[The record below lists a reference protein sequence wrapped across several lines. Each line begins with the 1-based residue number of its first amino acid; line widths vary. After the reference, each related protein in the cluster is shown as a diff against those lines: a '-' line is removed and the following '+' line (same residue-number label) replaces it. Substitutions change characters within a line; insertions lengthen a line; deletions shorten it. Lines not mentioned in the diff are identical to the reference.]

1 MEQLNM
7 FGCETAYRSS
17 RITKQT
23 RRESHSAVNKNKLYS
38 LILEQLKYQD
48 MTAREI
54 AVVLYRHGLVLT
66 PARQQVQPRLT
77 ELVQDGRV
85 EVVGKRLDTLTGKHV
100 AVYRLVVEDEEKENN
115 ERI

>member
-1 MEQLNM
+1 M

-23 RRESHSAVNKNKLYS
+23 RRESHSTVNKNKMYG

-48 MTAREI
+48 MTAREV
-54 AVVLYRHGLVLT
+54 AVVLYRHRLVLT

-77 ELVQDGRV
+77 ELVQSGRV
-85 EVVGKRLDTLTGKHV
+85 EVVGKRLDSLTGKRV
-100 AVYRLVVEDEEKENN
+100 AVYRLVEGNEEKENN
-115 ERI
+115 KGI